1 MTAGK
6 PLFSLQTQITILV
19 CGVVALSLLV
29 ANALITTSVAGIV
42 EEEIGENAADI
53 ARIMARS
60 PVVVEGLTGKRDET
74 DIRGFAAEMRK
85 ATEVEYIVIMDMNG
99 IRKSHPNTSI
109 IGKHFVG
116 GDEGPVLLDSREYT
130 STARGTLGMSLRAFS
145 PIFNT
150 DGRQVGAVSVG
161 ILLDNV
167 QKTIAQ
173 SRIII
178 YFATGVGFLIGIA
191 GALALARNVK
201 RTLFGLEPFAIAE
214 LLEVRSAMLESV
226 REGILAIDQD
236 TKVTMVN
243 KEAVRILNLAGI
255 EEDLIGKPIE
265 ERVVNTRLKEV
276 LETGRVELDQDQDIN
291 GVIILTNR
299 MPIKVDGQVV
309 GAIATFRDKSEIRH
323 LAEQLT
329 GIRNYVETLRAQAHE
344 FMNKLHVILG
354 MAQMKCYDELG
365 GYINGIAQQY
375 QEEVGFV
382 DRRVKDPVLAGFVLA
397 KLSRA
402 REMGVDL
409 VLADASYLPK
419 PAASCMVHELV
430 TIMGNLMD
438 NAIEAVSQSDAK
450 RVDVWFDYTDG
461 ILSLEVTDTGPGI
474 SLEIQKEIFAKG
486 YSTKAD
492 NRGLGLFLV
501 QRSVAKLQGDMKLY
515 SQLGQG
521 TRFRVDLPYQTGG
534 DGSDSGSDCGR

>member
-1 MTAGK
+1 MKAGK
-6 PLFSLQTQITILV
+6 PLFSLQTKITVLV
-19 CGVVALSLLV
+19 CGVVALALLV
-29 ANALITTSVAGIV
+29 ANILITTSVAGFV

-60 PVVVEGLTGKRDET
+60 PLIVEGLTGMRDET

-85 ATEVEYIVIMDMNG
+85 ATGVEYIVVMDMKG
-99 IRKSHPNTSI
+99 IRKSHPNADI

-145 PIFNT
+145 PIFAA

-167 QKTIAQ
+167 QKTIAK
-173 SRIII
+173 SRNII

-214 LLEVRSAMLESV
+214 LFEARNAMLESV

-236 TKVTMVN
+236 AKVTIVN
-243 KEAVRILNLAGI
+243 QEAVRIFNQAGI
-255 EEDLIGKPIE
+255 EGDLIGKPVE
-265 ERVVNTRLKEV
+265 EYVANTRLKEV
-276 LETGRVELDQDQDIN
+276 LETGKVELDQDQDIN
-291 GVIILTNR
+291 GVVILTNR

-309 GAIATFRDKSEIRH
+309 GAIATFRDKSEIRQ

-329 GIRNYVETLRAQAHE
+329 GIRNYAETLRAQAHE

-354 MAQMKCYDELG
+354 MVRMKCYDELG

-382 DRRVKDPVLAGFVLA
+382 DRRVKDPVLAGFLLA

-409 VLADASYLPK
+409 VLAEESYLPK
-419 PAASCMVHELV
+419 PAASYMVHELV

-438 NAIEAVSQSDAK
+438 NAIEAVSQSDPK
-450 RVDVWFDYTDG
+450 RVAVWFDYTDG
-461 ILSLEVTDTGPGI
+461 ILSLEVADTGPGI
-474 SLEIQKEIFAKG
+474 PPEAQNEIFTRG

-501 QRSVAKLQGDMKLY
+501 QRSVDKLQGDMELY
-515 SQLGQG
+515 SQPGQG
-521 TRFRVDLPYQTGG
+521 TRFRVDLPYQAGG
-534 DGSDSGSDCGR
+534 GHE